1 MPTQKI
7 HFNFLCFNCGWQ
19 FGVLNGLKQEKLVL
33 NQLLSKTV
41 LRDSRVAL
49 PRDSSNLSGYFFWL
63 FVVGDSLHLAFLY
76 IKRSYS
82 QLIRTILALLV
93 AALLKTAAGVK
104 LRIV

>member
-1 MPTQKI
+1 
-7 HFNFLCFNCGWQ
+7 
-19 FGVLNGLKQEKLVL
+19 VL
-33 NQLLSKTV
+33 NQLLSKIV

-63 FVVGDSLHLAFLY
+63 FVVGDGFHVAFLY